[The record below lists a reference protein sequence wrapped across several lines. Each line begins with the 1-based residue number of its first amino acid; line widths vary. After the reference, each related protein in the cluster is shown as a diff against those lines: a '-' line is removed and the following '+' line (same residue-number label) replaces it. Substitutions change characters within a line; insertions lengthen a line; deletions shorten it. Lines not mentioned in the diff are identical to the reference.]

1 MPEKMTKRNNY
12 KDLLKEKEYSKL
24 LVANLVNRFGDSLD
38 AITFTWLIY
47 HITQSASLAV
57 LIYGLNVLPNIIVQ
71 PFVGPIVEKMNKK
84 KIIVA
89 THLLRGII
97 ISAFVLI
104 YMFGKVNPFIMAGF
118 TLIITTIE
126 SFNLPASGAF
136 VPMVVKKEKLSYA
149 ISLNESLSS
158 AVSLIGTG
166 AAGII
171 IAKFGV
177 QFTMMIDAAT
187 FFIAMFFILLIKN
200 YEDNQPV
207 VNSEAKS
214 AKKAKNNFSYRAMLK
229 DGFKYVLGN
238 KILVNYAIMAV
249 MMNFLLVP
257 LNALEAPIA
266 ESVFGLGSTLLSV
279 MGMASSLGVIVG
291 SAITPAIIDK
301 FKTKNT
307 LFVCGVLLGSF
318 MICIA
323 LGRFVSGIAFAG
335 YLLGG
340 ICYFMMSGATAVL
353 CGVVKI
359 QFFSVCDRAYLAR
372 AGAVM
377 GASSAAAMPL
387 ASILVSCVLVKIS
400 SLHLILGCGVSTV
413 VLMIIV
419 MFSSMEFDLKET
431 EVSNAA

>member
-1 MPEKMTKRNNY
+1 
-12 KDLLKEKEYSKL
+12 
-24 LVANLVNRFGDSLD
+24 
-38 AITFTWLIY
+38 
-47 HITQSASLAV
+47 
-57 LIYGLNVLPNIIVQ
+57 
-71 PFVGPIVEKMNKK
+71 
-84 KIIVA
+84 
-89 THLLRGII
+89 
-97 ISAFVLI
+97 
-104 YMFGKVNPFIMAGF
+104 MAGF

-136 VPMVVKKEKLSYA
+136 VPMVVKKEKLSHA

-171 IAKFGV
+171 IARFGV

-207 VNSEAKS
+207 VNNEAKS

-266 ESVFGLGSTLLSV
+266 ENVFGLGSTLLSV

-291 SAITPAIIDK
+291 SAITPAIIDR

-318 MICIA
+318 MTCIA

-400 SLHLILGCGVSTV
+400 SLHLILGCGVTTV